1 MSIVEE
7 AGIKNIKGIDSTTLN
22 DETIKE
28 AALNYNIFG
37 RVTPKQKKQI
47 IKALKEMVK
56 QLL

>member
-1 MSIVEE
+1 MSIAEE

>member
-1 MSIVEE
+1 MSIAEE
-7 AGIKNIKGIDSTTLN
+7 AGINNIKGIDATTLN

-47 IKALKEMVK
+47 KSKNPDLAAYK
-56 QLL
+56 